1 ARAAV
6 EDHAAVHSSPG
17 RPGRGHQDSAL
28 STPMT
33 ETIMTW
39 SSIQPAIAEI
49 YLMAAICAILL
60 IDVFAGAKRPGLTS
74 TLTLLSLAVGAA
86 LTVVYGHTTHHAVLF
101 DGMYVADELGYVLK
115 LVGFLVV
122 AVVLLYSRTYLQN
135 RKILRGEYYVLS
147 LTALLGIFVLVSA
160 NSLLTVYIGVELLA
174 LSVYAMVAFD
184 RDSGVAA
191 ESAIKYFVL
200 GAIASGT
207 LLYGMS
213 LIYGI
218 TGTLNLEDIAVKLHS
233 PSSLGVVLGLVFI
246 VVAVAF
252 KLGAVPLHMGL
263 PDVYQGSPTS
273 VTLFVGTAPKIAYFA
288 LTLRLLAH
296 GLGGTVVEW
305 SQMLSVLAI
314 LSLVVGNT
322 VALVQTNIKRLL
334 AYSTI
339 SNVGFIILGFV
350 AGTPGGYT
358 AALYYT
364 LVYVLMVLGSFGVV
378 LLASRIGYEAD
389 KLDDYRGLYQRDPLL
404 ALVMMM
410 LMFSTAGVPPFVG
423 FWAKLRIFQV
433 LWETQHFWLVVIA
446 AAMSVVGVFYY
457 LRVIKLMYFDPPPA
471 DAPATE
477 RSTGVRL
484 VLAVNAAA
492 VLILG

>member
-1 ARAAV
+1 
-6 EDHAAVHSSPG
+6 
-17 RPGRGHQDSAL
+17 
-28 STPMT
+28 MT
-33 ETIMTW
+33 DTIMTW
-39 SSIQPAIAEI
+39 SSVAAAVPEF
-49 YLMAAICAILL
+49 YLVAAICAVLL
-60 IDVFAGAKRPGLTS
+60 VDVFAGERRPGLTS
-74 TLTLLSLAVGAA
+74 TVTLVALAVGAA
-86 LTVVYGHTTHHAVLF
+86 LTVRYGHITHHAVLF
-101 DGMYVADELGYVLK
+101 GGMYVADELGYVLK
-115 LVGFLVV
+115 LAGFLVV
-122 AVVLLYSRTYLQN
+122 AVVLLYSRAYLVN
-135 RKILRGEYYVLS
+135 RNILRGEYYVLA

-184 RDSGVAA
+184 RDSAIAA

-200 GAIASGT
+200 GAIASGA

-213 LIYGI
+213 LIYGL
-218 TGTLNLEDIAVKLHS
+218 TGTLDLEQIAVKLHS

-252 KLGAVPLHMGL
+252 KLGAVPFHMWL
-263 PDVYQGSPTS
+263 PDVYQGAPTS
-273 VTLFVGTAPKIAYFA
+273 VTLFISTVPQIAYFS

-296 GLGGTVVEW
+296 GLGGTVAEW
-305 SQMLSVLAI
+305 SQMLSILAV
-314 LSLVVGNT
+314 LSLIVGNT

-350 AGTPGGYT
+350 AGTPSGYT

-364 LVYVLMVLGSFGVV
+364 LIYILVVLGSFGVI
-378 LLASRIGYEAD
+378 LLMSRAGYEAD
-389 KLDDYRGLYQRDPLL
+389 KLDDYKGLYQRDPLL

-423 FWAKLRIFQV
+423 FWAKLRIFQA

-446 AAMSVVGVFYY
+446 TAMSVVGVFYY
-457 LRVIKLMYFDPPPA
+457 LRLVKLMYFDPPTG
-471 DAPATE
+471 DAPATV
-477 RSTGVRL
+477 RSTGVRM

-492 VLILG
+492 VLFLGLLPGALLDLCSRLIH